1 MITRTVDQP
10 VDMFQEP
17 PVIQTFNTLPPAWD
31 RPGMFVANLF
41 SLFFGNAN
49 QTKDLCTEVGKL
61 ETYGG
66 RLVPILGLM
75 FNGKGANTVVLE
87 QEPDRRLFEYFSDR
101 LGLSLP
107 QIAVLNHRDYERLSG
122 SSTEFGAATDLI
134 RSLKEHPKCW
144 LDGFVTD
151 AALDV
156 IAKASGH
163 TTLNS
168 REGSYEGNHKVKL
181 HQHLE
186 ACGLPTFASHLATNR
201 DQINHAREQLS
212 YSGYDRAVIKTAI
225 GASGVGLWQI
235 PTRGDAKDVPDY
247 CFHEGPC
254 LVQGWLDDKIADVQ
268 AVYSPSVQLFV
279 RPEAVHLYDLTD
291 QILSAD
297 SIHEG
302 NQSPPPWVE
311 DDPATKDQL
320 LRQAA
325 IVGQWLH
332 GRGYRGTA
340 SIDFHVADRT
350 GGREVRVCEVNARVT
365 GATYPALLAR
375 HFALGKAWLMRN
387 LRFEPAVDPGEVL
400 SRLEKAG
407 LLFQT
412 EDDQNVLPINFNA
425 VAGGKLSKGQ
435 FLCIGP
441 DAETTF
447 SLLERTCAALSTK
460 EGFDRD

>member
-1 MITRTVDQP
+1 MLQD
-10 VDMFQEP
+10 P
-17 PVIQTFNTLPPAWD
+17 PVIQTFNRLPPAWD

-41 SLFFGNAN
+41 SLFFGNEN
-49 QTKDLCTEVGKL
+49 QTKDLCTEVEQL

-75 FNGKGANTVVLE
+75 FQGGNANKVVLE
-87 QEPDRRLFEYFSDR
+87 QEPDRRLFEYFTHTLD
-101 LGLSLP
+101 LKLP
-107 QIAVLNHRDYERLSG
+107 EITVLTHRAYERIASH
-122 SSTEFGAATDLI
+122 STEFGDATHIIEDL
-134 RSLKEHPKCW
+134 RRHPEFW

-151 AALDV
+151 EPLTS
-156 IAKASGH
+156 IAQASGH

-168 REGSYEGNHKVKL
+168 RAGSYDGNHKIKL

-186 ACGLPTFASHLATNR
+186 SRGLPVFASHLAHDRN
-201 DQINHAREQLS
+201 QILSAREQLS
-212 YSGYDRAVIKTAI
+212 RAGYDHAVIKTAI
-225 GASGVGLWQI
+225 GASGVGLWKI
-235 PTRGDAKDVPDY
+235 PTKGTAKDVPDY

-254 LVQGWLDDKIADVQ
+254 LVQGWLDDTIADVR
-268 AVYSPSVQLFV
+268 AVHSPSVQLFV

-291 QILSAD
+291 QILSTD

-302 NQSPPPWVE
+302 NQSPPPWL
-311 DDPATKDQL
+311 DADPATKAEL

-340 SIDFHVADRT
+340 SIDFHVADRSN
-350 GGREVRVCEVNARVT
+350 GREVRVCEVNARVT

-375 HFALGKAWLMRN
+375 HLAPGKAWLMRN
-387 LRFEPAVDPGEVL
+387 LRFEPAVEPDEIL
-400 SRLEKAG
+400 TNLKNAG
-407 LLFQT
+407 LLFAPG
-412 EDDQNVLPINFNA
+412 DKQNVIPINFNA
-425 VAGGKLSKGQ
+425 GAGGQASKGQ

-441 DAETTF
+441 DADAALD
-447 SLLERTCAALSTK
+447 LLARTCKALSTK